1 MIGSPCDGERREWR
15 SVVERATS
23 ISTIPLGLVTCT
35 AGRVVVEPRDDAR
48 HVLLKAPGDG
58 TVQRTGPSFTAIF
71 EVVRD
76 AGRDEDEG
84 ALRRVEPL
92 AVDQEAHRALD
103 DVEHVVF
110 RVGVSAGALGTRLQP
125 PLRDRVSVRGFNA
138 VGLEDG
144 GDPPHRIGPSLAG
157 TKKNW

>member
-1 MIGSPCDGERREWR
+1 MALGSRTGNLDFDNPF
-15 SVVERATS
+15 
-23 ISTIPLGLVTCT
+23 GLVTCT
-35 AGRVVVEPRDDAR
+35 AGRVVGEPRNDAR
-48 HVLLKAPGDG
+48 HVLLKAPRDG
-58 TVQRTGPSFTAIF
+58 KVQRTGPGFTAIF

-84 ALRRVEPL
+84 ALRGVEPL

-103 DVEHVVF
+103 DVKHVVF
-110 RVGVSAGALGTRLQP
+110 RVGVSAGALGMRLQP

-138 VGLEDG
+138 IGLEDG

-157 TKKNW
+157 TKKNWGTGNTWS